1 MMVVT
6 RLGRLYQMLNENIKS
21 FRKAKGL
28 SQEELAIKLNVVRQT
43 VSKWENG
50 LSVPDSAML
59 ISLAEALGTS
69 VSTLLEEDATVAQ
82 SDDLKTIAQKL
93 EIINLQLAQRQIRR
107 KKVLQGFCV
116 AMMILTLAVLLILFI
131 LNGTYLNWDYHDP
144 ELAVA
149 ATVFHGFEWIFV
161 RIAPILVIIFVIIL
175 YLVKRSN

>member
-1 MMVVT
+1 
-6 RLGRLYQMLNENIKS
+6 MLNENIKS

-59 ISLAEALGTS
+59 ISLADALGTS
-69 VSTLLEEDATVAQ
+69 VSTLLEEDATVSQ

-107 KKVLQGFCV
+107 KKILQGFCI
-116 AMMILTLAVLLILFI
+116 AMMMLILAILLILFI
-131 LNGTYLNWDYHDP
+131 LNGAYLNWNYHDP

-149 ATVFHGFEWIFV
+149 ATILHGFEWVFV
-161 RIAPILVIIFVIIL
+161 RIAPILVIVFVIFL